1 MTVVNEY
8 MNVVFKMI
16 YEVLRMLAQ
25 ACAVY
30 IKNIV
35 NIRFLDS
42 QE

>member
-1 MTVVNEY
+1 
-8 MNVVFKMI
+8 MNVVFKII

-25 ACAVY
+25 AYAIY